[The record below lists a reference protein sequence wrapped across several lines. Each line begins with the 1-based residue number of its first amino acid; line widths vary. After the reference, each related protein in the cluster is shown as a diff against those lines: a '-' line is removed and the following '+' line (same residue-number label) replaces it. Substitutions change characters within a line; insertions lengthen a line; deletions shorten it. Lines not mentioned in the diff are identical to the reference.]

1 MDKLKYTSDLYGKN
15 IFKYFDTAG
24 LPEGMVQ
31 YHKANFQKYFG
42 LSEKGFKGLHVLDT
56 GSGCGRQAIV
66 LALMGANVAAA
77 DLSPDNVERGKRL
90 KAHYKL
96 NNIEFH
102 QHDFMKPF
110 GGSFDLVSAHN
121 WVQHTENPSHVI
133 KNLLSS
139 LKVGGK
145 LYLSVYLAG
154 TFRFF
159 IAQIARE
166 ILNPNWQ
173 DLMKKL
179 VKFHYPTGFK
189 PFNNPDDIC
198 MELIFDDFFAPYCN
212 TTTFELLIAD
222 LEKLNCQPVT
232 PKQEVPG
239 LDGIDSI
246 YLRMAFK
253 KLGDTVQGGLK
264 FTGPMMNEF
273 DAAPDH
279 LKESATLAKRV
290 IRFFKTAND
299 PVASCSFAL
308 GLFRVRAET
317 SRSTDGPKKHKVL
330 QKYLKSVLSES
341 VEEISMADTARIWGE
356 RDRNGLECPTPP
368 GAIYY

>member
-15 IFKYFDTAG
+15 VFKHFDTAG
-24 LPEGMVQ
+24 LPEGMVN
-31 YHKANFQKYFG
+31 YHKANFQKYFS
-42 LSEKGFKGLHVLDT
+42 LQEKDFKGLHVLDT
-56 GSGCGRQAIV
+56 GSGCGRQATV
-66 LALMGANVAAA
+66 LALMGANVVAA
-77 DLSPDNVERGKRL
+77 DLSADNVERGKKL

-96 NNIEFH
+96 NTIEFH

-110 GGSFDLVSAHN
+110 GGKFDLVSAHD
-121 WVQHTENPSHVI
+121 WVQHTENPAHVI

-166 ILNPNWQ
+166 ILDPEWQ
-173 DLMKKL
+173 DLTKKL

-189 PFNNPDDIC
+189 QFNNPDDIC
-198 MELIFDDFFAPYCN
+198 MEHIFDDFFVPYCN
-212 TTTFELLIAD
+212 TTTFDALIAD
-222 LEKLNCQPVT
+222 LKKLNCRPVT
-232 PKQEVPG
+232 TRSEIPG

-246 YLRMAFK
+246 YLRMAFE
-253 KLGDTVQGGLK
+253 KLGDNIQGDLK
-264 FTGPMMNEF
+264 FTGPMMDEF
-273 DAAPDH
+273 DAKPSH
-279 LKESATLAKRV
+279 VKESVVLAKKA
-290 IRFFKTAND
+290 IEFFKTEND

-317 SRSTDGPKKHKVL
+317 SRSIDGPKKHKAL

-341 VEEISMADTARIWGE
+341 LEEISMADTLQIWNEAGTNGSE
-356 RDRNGLECPTPP
+356 RPTPP